1 MNSYK
6 NNSSAFLLCSLLLL
20 LVVLPLKKTVA
31 QNPIILEVNA
41 TNIHGEPAVV
51 ATAYKAGSCLLGL
64 LPAIRVRASGNF
76 STTTIPTP
84 GATPPLNYIN
94 LLIQQIAGV
103 SVDMLGTK
111 YLVTLST
118 SDKTIFQG
126 LAQAIQNS
134 GNVDVRFSIP
144 AAVMAANTFYAG
156 TFNTGL
162 VFTTTTL
169 GCSNTF
175 NNNLQLNILPFIDL
189 TTPAPL
195 TISVNSFDQFRT
207 LGANAQQSFI
217 NTRTVPINMQ
227 VKGNAVFNFSGP
239 AGILNPNTGIQ
250 NMKVAI
256 SSPATGTAIA
266 LSAAYQNIPGATSL
280 AVPVKNTETDILTY
294 SLSPSDLVAGFMQS
308 GTYSNSIY
316 SQITD
321 SRSLPSNPAPAVNL
335 VTPLSIQVA
344 DLQEIRLNQTV
355 INLAFNNLAD
365 YQNGIA
371 VNTSNHITISKT
383 NPFDVY
389 VKSNTNVL
397 VNGTNSIPVS
407 CLQIGPAS
415 GQTDMLPITLSTTAQ
430 KVISGAKPCL
440 DRNFNVK
447 YSIAADKVPLLLGKP
462 PGTYTTTVTYS
473 FTAP

>member
-1 MNSYK
+1 MVNINNEHFAKMLIKLLYIHLPGLVNDLK
-6 NNSSAFLLCSLLLL
+6 NQQGIISDNNPSFQHKMLHLKSLIFLY
-20 LVVLPLKKTVA
+20 
-31 QNPIILEVNA
+31 NPEC
-41 TNIHGEPAVV
+41 EPAFW
-51 ATAYKAGSCLLGL
+51 KMK
-64 LPAIRVRASGNF
+64 R
-76 STTTIPTP
+76 
-84 GATPPLNYIN
+84 
-94 LLIQQIAGV
+94 
-103 SVDMLGTK
+103 K
-111 YLVTLST
+111 LSICFG
-118 SDKTIFQG
+118 KGTIFMS
-126 LAQAIQNS
+126 ICI
-134 GNVDVRFSIP
+134 FSH
-144 AAVMAANTFYAG
+144 NF
-156 TFNTGL
+156 
-162 VFTTTTL
+162 
-169 GCSNTF
+169 
-175 NNNLQLNILPFIDL
+175 
-189 TTPAPL
+189 
-195 TISVNSFDQFRT
+195 SFDQFRT

-217 NTRTVPINMQ
+217 NTRTVPINIQ

-371 VNTSNHITISKT
+371 VNSSNHITISKT

-397 VNGTNSIPVS
+397 VIGTNSIPVS